1 MLYLSYSFRKMRKLD
16 KNMFI
21 NDTQV
26 NIVISKAVNKKSYK
40 IIKPNIKKL
49 VILIKIFYIKLLL
62 LKYLCYFII

>member
-1 MLYLSYSFRKMRKLD
+1 MRKLD